1 MKDLLPGI
9 ISSIIV
15 GRTIWTSPFDSSP
28 GQYAGI
34 RVGLLEPYAY
44 DVTAI
49 VVALNINNK
58 TGLAIG
64 LIPFFLCPF

>member
-1 MKDLLPGI
+1 MKDLLPGF

-15 GRTIWTSPFDSSP
+15 GRMLWTTPFDPSP
-28 GQYAGI
+28 GQDAGI
-34 RVGLLEPYAY
+34 RVRLLEPHAY

-49 VVALNINNK
+49 VMALNINNK
-58 TGLAIG
+58 TRLAIG